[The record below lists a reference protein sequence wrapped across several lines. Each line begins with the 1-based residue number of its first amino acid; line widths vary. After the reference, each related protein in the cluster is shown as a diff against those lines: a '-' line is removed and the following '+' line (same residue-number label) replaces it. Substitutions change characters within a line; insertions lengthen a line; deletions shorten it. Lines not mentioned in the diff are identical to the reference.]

1 MEQFFDTI
9 YLYTSGLY
17 GQELDNYLY
26 ETVPGYLHIGLIML
40 VLTVVIAILFYY
52 MFKPVRHQYAIW
64 FGCVGVNAFLNLIVA
79 LWYTNTPLI
88 NHEIVDTECWTV
100 LDTFGVGFANILWS
114 VVAFVIVS
122 FIIKWWSPAK
132 YVPFKKF

>member
-17 GQELDNYLY
+17 GQKLDNYMY
-26 ETVPGYLHIGLIML
+26 ETVPGYLHVGLIM
-40 VLTVVIAILFYY
+40 AILSFLICVIFYY

-88 NHEIVDTECWTV
+88 NNEIDDVECWTV
-100 LDTFGVGFANILWS
+100 LDTFGFGAANILWS
-114 VVAFVIVS
+114 VVAMFL
-122 FIIKWWSPAK
+122 FALFIKWWSPSK
-132 YVPFKKF
+132 FIPYKKF